1 MQRPFKSRLSNKLEN
16 NTIEMQL
23 YWLLFGS
30 FLKIS
35 PSSEIGTGVIMERE
49 DTVSMLDK
57 YILENLSVV

>member
-1 MQRPFKSRLSNKLEN
+1 MQRPFKSRLSDKLEN

-35 PSSEIGTGVIMERE
+35 PSSEIGTGVIMER
-49 DTVSMLDK
+49 K
-57 YILENLSVV
+57 YRINAG